1 MNLPALF
8 PKSKGCSQCCEGQ
21 LLMKDFRQADAPD
34 ETGERS
40 PESRAYYECDTC
52 AFRVKEFINGRIELP
67 DDEEWNQFCE

>member
-1 MNLPALF
+1 
-8 PKSKGCSQCCEGQ
+8 
-21 LLMKDFRQADAPD
+21 MKDFRQADAPD